1 MTAKINLHS
10 VIDLITNS
18 STEIYTYSEGSVAA
32 CKEMI
37 NEFLKVMNIY
47 DKTCDDLFELSIDSN
62 DDETCGD
69 YNQYSAESFLIVSP
83 KLPEYSNLAILL
95 RKFLYSTN
103 HEACYNG

>member
-1 MTAKINLHS
+1 MKTKINLHS

-18 STEIYTYSEGSVAA
+18 STEIYTYSDGSLTA

-37 NEFLKVMNIY
+37 NEFLKVMNI
-47 DKTCDDLFELSIDSN
+47 DKTCDDLFELSIDSE
-62 DDETCGD
+62 DDEPRGD
-69 YNQYSAESFLIVSP
+69 YDQFQAETYLIVSP